1 MSLFLD
7 VIVSNII
14 ILLNFML
21 PFLDDLFCY
30 NLTLSFLDVVIFAII
45 VNIFFIIPPSFIFVE
60 NETHPFSMSRQ
71 CVT

>member
-45 VNIFFIIPPSFIFVE
+45 VNIFL
-60 NETHPFSMSRQ
+60 
-71 CVT
+71 